1 MFEPLKELIGDH
13 GEKLY
18 GLLSEIRDHLTD
30 IANNTYSEVEYLQY
44 STENGRDTAG
54 TDGTATIELQA
65 NEGYSWRVERVGLTG
80 DEKGNCAVYVGSV
93 VPENLVDV
101 FRGTGIT
108 AARGKYFVPRGQ
120 ALIFHFYEQ
129 TASQI
134 CTANIQVEQLVPTG
148 KTHKAARGIDNE
160 AIDTVRRYDD
170 VPSGMP
176 LEETQIGAR

>member
-1 MFEPLKELIGDH
+1 MFEPLKELVGDH

-18 GLLSEIRDHLTD
+18 KLLSEIRDHLTD
-30 IANNTYSEVEYLQY
+30 IANNTYSEVEYTQY
-44 STENGRDTAG
+44 NTENGRAVAAADK
-54 TDGTATIELQA
+54 TATIELQA

-80 DEKGNCAVYVGSV
+80 SEEGNCAVYVGSV

-120 ALIFHFYEQ
+120 ALVFHFYEQ
-129 TASQI
+129 KAGQI

-148 KTHKAARGIDNE
+148 LTHKAARGTDRE
-160 AIDTVRRYDD
+160 ALDTVRVFDE